1 MEKKKKR
8 GQPEVSAPVG
18 LKAGADSSIIK
29 SPCTTD
35 QGRAHGATTFYDNTQ
50 GKKLRKDQ

>member
-1 MEKKKKR
+1 MEKKKR